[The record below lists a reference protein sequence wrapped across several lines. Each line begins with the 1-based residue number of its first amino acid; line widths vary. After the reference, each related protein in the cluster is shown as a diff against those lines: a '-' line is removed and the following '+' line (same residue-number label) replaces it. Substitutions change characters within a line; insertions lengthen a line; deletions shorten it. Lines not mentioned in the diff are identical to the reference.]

1 MAYEVID
8 HIPEVNPNQAGEIVR
23 RENLKGTIEFKN
35 VNFEYPT
42 RKDLRVLKNFSTR
55 IEAG

>member
-1 MAYEVID
+1 MAYEVIE
-8 HIPEVNPNQAGEIVR
+8 HKPEADPNQQGEIVH
-23 RENLKGTIEFKN
+23 RESLKGTIEFKN